1 MNMGAT
7 QEPMTCQQLVE
18 LVTDYFEDALTPA
31 ERDRFDAHLKV
42 CPGCEYYLEQMRTTM
57 RLVKETNELDGRPE
71 VAELLD
77 MFRDYKR
84 M

>member
-1 MNMGAT
+1 
-7 QEPMTCQQLVE
+7 
-18 LVTDYFEDALTPA
+18 
-31 ERDRFDAHLKV
+31 
-42 CPGCEYYLEQMRTTM
+42 MRTTM
-57 RLVKETNELDGRPE
+57 RLVKDTNELDGRPE